1 VSVIYDTFRK
11 IERNKMDQERTEL
24 NRVRTNAGDDPRA
37 VLANRVR
44 KKRPFKV
51 LTVTS
56 NKGGVGKTT
65 ISTNLAVY
73 FRALREDLPILILG
87 MDDQSQLDRM
97 FALDDA
103 EPEHTVATG
112 LRAGTFKNII
122 RLGQYGVHYVPSA
135 MNASELKQEI
145 SNPMTLLETLERT
158 DFHGL
163 VIVDTKSDLEI
174 LTRNA
179 VAASDLLLVPV
190 KNDTSLQEAKKVFG
204 MLGEWGWPQ
213 ERARIVLSMIDRRIK
228 YRQAGDEMDVLG
240 LLLQEIRKLGYPLL
254 ESFISGSPKVESLST
269 NPAGRVNS
277 VLQGAAG
284 SIVHKQLHHV
294 ASEVLA
300 LLDEVGNA
308 AAVLD
313 APNEVSPPT
322 DEEVEPEFEDG
333 QLTVRVQPAPVPIAR
348 IELESVAAPAV
359 APAPAPAPAQAQA
372 PAAARRVEFIRPA
385 AQAPTTPNIADMI
398 RGTSP
403 SRSREHLQAV
413 PEPAPAPIPE
423 ATLEAGPE
431 GDPTPEESRD
441 AFREARVLID
451 RWKRQSSAKN
461 PFSARSIWRRNRTFQ
476 IEKDKTGTR

>member
-1 VSVIYDTFRK
+1 MSVIYDTFRK
-11 IERNKMDQERTEL
+11 IEKSKIEMD
-24 NRVRTNAGDDPRA
+24 RVEKTRLRAHGGNDPGGPLPRG
-37 VLANRVR
+37 NQ
-44 KKRPFKV
+44 KRSFKV

-97 FALDDA
+97 FSLDVDP
-103 EPEHTVATG
+103 PEHTVATG

-135 MNASELKQEI
+135 MDASELKQEI
-145 SNPMTLLETLERT
+145 RDPLCLLHALERT
-158 DFHGL
+158 DWSGL

-190 KNDTSLQEAKKVFG
+190 KNDTSLQEAKKVFS
-204 MLGEWGWPQ
+204 LLDEWSWPH

-228 YRQAGDEMDVLG
+228 YRQAGDEIDILA
-240 LLLQEIRKLGYPLL
+240 LLIQEIRKLGYPLL

-284 SIVHKQLHHV
+284 SIVHRQLHHV
-294 ASEVLA
+294 ASEALA
-300 LLDEVGNA
+300 ILDEVSA
-308 AAVLD
+308 DTAIAVGP
-313 APNEVSPPT
+313 AEVPPPT
-322 DEEVEPEFEDG
+322 AEEVEPDSEDDA
-333 QLTVRVQPAPVPIAR
+333 LTV
-348 IELESVAAPAV
+348 AV
-359 APAPAPAPAQAQA
+359 AEPPRATPLSVIQVSPKPHISAVPDPAPAPAAS
-372 PAAARRVEFIRPA
+372 ESTDI
-385 AQAPTTPNIADMI
+385 
-398 RGTSP
+398 
-403 SRSREHLQAV
+403 
-413 PEPAPAPIPE
+413 
-423 ATLEAGPE
+423 
-431 GDPTPEESRD
+431 TPEESKD

-451 RWKRQSSAKN
+451 RWKRGSSARN
-461 PFSARSIWRRNRTFQ
+461 PFSARSIWRRSRTFQ
-476 IEKDKTGTR
+476 IEKAKTGTK

>member
-1 VSVIYDTFRK
+1 MSVIYDTFRK
-11 IERNKMDQERTEL
+11 IEREKVGLEQAAL
-24 NRVRTNAGDDPRA
+24 SRVRVNAGDDARS
-37 VLANRVR
+37 VLTNRVR
-44 KKRPFKV
+44 KQRSFKV

-145 SNPMTLLETLERT
+145 TSPMVLLETLERT
-158 DFHGL
+158 GWNGL

-174 LTRNA
+174 LTQNA

-204 MLGEWGWPQ
+204 VLKDWGWPQ
-213 ERARIVLSMIDRRIK
+213 DRARIVLSMIDRRIK
-228 YRQAGDEMDVLG
+228 YRHAGDEMDVLG

-269 NPAGRVNS
+269 NPQGRVNS

-284 SIVHKQLHHV
+284 SIVHRQLHHV

-300 LLDEVGNA
+300 LLDEVGTSNT
-308 AAVLD
+308 LLE
-313 APNEVSPPT
+313 APMPVAPPT
-322 DEEVEPEFEDG
+322 EEEVEPDEEDCT
-333 QLTVRVQPAPVPIAR
+333 LTISVPARAP
-348 IELESVAAPAV
+348 VAAPTPAPTVRLERV
-359 APAPAPAPAQAQA
+359 APVVPVTRAASQPPVPVAATPAP
-372 PAAARRVEFIRPA
+372 
-385 AQAPTTPNIADMI
+385 TPNIADMI

-403 SRSREHLQAV
+403 SAV
-413 PEPAPAPIPE
+413 PQQPV
-423 ATLEAGPE
+423 ATRDHLKPVAAVE
-431 GDPTPEESRD
+431 PEESRD

-451 RWKRQSSAKN
+451 RWKKQSSARN
-461 PFSARSIWRRNRTFQ
+461 PFSARSIWRRNRRFE
-476 IEKDKTGTR
+476 IDKEQTGTE

>member
-1 VSVIYDTFRK
+1 MSVIYDTFRK

-24 NRVRTNAGDDPRA
+24 NRVRTNAGDDPRTA
-37 VLANRVR
+37 LANRAR

-73 FRALREDLPILILG
+73 FRALREDLPVLILG

-97 FALDDA
+97 FELDDTPA
-103 EPEHTVATG
+103 EHTVATG
-112 LRAGTFKNII
+112 LRAGTFKNVI

-135 MNASELKQEI
+135 MNASDLKQEI
-145 SNPMTLLETLERT
+145 HSPMVLLETLERT

-179 VAASDLLLVPV
+179 VAASDLLLIPV
-190 KNDTSLQEAKKVFG
+190 KNDTSLQEAKKVFS

-228 YRQAGDEMDVLG
+228 YRQDGDDLDILG
-240 LLLQEIRKLGYPLL
+240 LLLGEIRKLGFPLL

-269 NPAGRVNS
+269 NPAGRVSS

-284 SIVHKQLHHV
+284 SIVHKQMHHV

-313 APNEVSPPT
+313 APAELAAPT
-322 DEEVEPEFEDG
+322 EEEVEPEFEDTR
-333 QLTVRVQPAPVPIAR
+333 LTVTLAPAPAPEPSSAPVAPPPVAR
-348 IELESVAAPAV
+348 IEFECVE
-359 APAPAPAPAQAQA
+359 APAPAPAPRVEVPAAPAPSTQA
-372 PAAARRVEFIRPA
+372 P
-385 AQAPTTPNIADMI
+385 TPNIADMI

-403 SRSREHLQAV
+403 SPRPREHLQAV
-413 PEPAPAPIPE
+413 PEPGAPVPE
-423 ATLEAGPE
+423 S
-431 GDPTPEESRD
+431 DPTPEESRD

-476 IEKDKTGTR
+476 IEKEKTGTK

>member
-1 VSVIYDTFRK
+1 MSVIYDTFRK
-11 IERNKMDQERTEL
+11 IEREKVDMGQAAL
-24 NRVRTNAGDDPRA
+24 SRVRENAGDDARSA
-37 VLANRVR
+37 LANRVR
-44 KKRPFKV
+44 KQRSFKV

-103 EPEHTVATG
+103 PPEHTVATG
-112 LRAGTFKNII
+112 LRAGTFRNII

-145 SNPMTLLETLERT
+145 TSPMVLLETLERT
-158 DFHGL
+158 GWNGL

-174 LTRNA
+174 LTQNA

-204 MLGEWGWPQ
+204 VLKDWGWPQ
-213 ERARIVLSMIDRRIK
+213 DRARIVLSMIDRRIK
-228 YRQAGDEMDVLG
+228 YRQAGDELDILG

-269 NPAGRVNS
+269 NPQGRVNS

-284 SIVHKQLHHV
+284 SIVHRQLHHV

-300 LLDEVGNA
+300 LLDEVGTSGA
-308 AAVLD
+308 MLE
-313 APNEVSPPT
+313 APLTVAPPT
-322 DEEVEPEFEDG
+322 EEEVEPDEEDCT
-333 QLTVRVQPAPVPIAR
+333 LTISMPER
-348 IELESVAAPAV
+348 APAA
-359 APAPAPAPAQAQA
+359 APAPAPTVRLERVAPVVPVTRAVPPP
-372 PAAARRVEFIRPA
+372 PAAAPA
-385 AQAPTTPNIADMI
+385 TPAPAPTPNIADMI
-398 RGTSP
+398 RGTSSSAVRQEP
-403 SRSREHLQAV
+403 VAPRDHLKPVAAV
-413 PEPAPAPIPE
+413 E
-423 ATLEAGPE
+423 
-431 GDPTPEESRD
+431 PEESRD

-451 RWKRQSSAKN
+451 RWKKQSSARN
-461 PFSARSIWRRNRTFQ
+461 PFSARSIWRRNRRFD
-476 IEKDKTGTR
+476 IDKEQTGTE